1 MGAAAKAHART
12 EAFKGNLVVFLGT
25 APPSRE
31 SMMVFKIT
39 SWF

>member
-1 MGAAAKAHART
+1 MANART
-12 EAFKGNLVVFLGT
+12 EAFRGNLVVVLGT
-25 APPSRE
+25 APPTRE